1 MAIQINGNGTITGI
15 SVGGLPDGIVD
26 TDMIA
31 ASAATTAKFG
41 SGSIIQ
47 VAVGSGTGNQASG
60 GCNASASGSTS
71 TDDNAVVDAYM
82 TFTPLRATS
91 TMIIYVNS
99 GCSINGGRAQF
110 SIFDSAGG
118 GTLGTTGWGNFGG
131 AQSMEGVFLTGVHR
145 PGNTSQRTYQLRCD
159 QVGSLTRYRN
169 YDAICQM
176 IIMEIAA

>member
-1 MAIQINGNGTITGI
+1 MAITINGSGTITGI
-15 SVGGLPDGIVD
+15 SAGGLPDGIVD

-47 VAVGSGTGNQASG
+47 VAVGSGTANQASG
-60 GCNASASGSTS
+60 GCHAATGTS
-71 TDDNAVVDAYM
+71 TNDSPVVDAYM

-91 TMIIYVNS
+91 TIIIYVNS
-99 GCSINGGRAQF
+99 GCSISGGRALF
-110 SIFDSAGG
+110 SIFDSAGD

-131 AQSMEGVFLTGVHR
+131 AQSLEGVFLTGVHR
-145 PGNTSQRTYQLRCD
+145 PGNTNQRTYQLICD
-159 QVGSLTRYRN
+159 QAGTNTRYIN
-169 YDAICQM
+169 YDAVCQM